1 MFGFLKRRTNNKF
14 DYKPRYYKGEGNPY
28 QIGHKFDEYR
38 TTVGANKGL
47 KSKIKAAMNE
57 LKSSSGKGVNKTIL
71 LIIAIL
77 VFLFLYII
85 DFDLSIFKNPF

>member
-1 MFGFLKRRTNNKF
+1 MGILKKRTNNKF
-14 DYKPRYYKGEGNPY
+14 DYKPRYYNGEGNPY
-28 QIGHKFDEYR
+28 EIGHKFDEFR

-47 KSKIKAAMNE
+47 KTKVKTAMDE
-57 LKSSSGKGVNKTIL
+57 LKSFPGKGVNKTIL

-77 VFLFLYII
+77 VFTFLYII